1 MEEVA
6 MDDVDRLADGLA
18 DVLSIG
24 DASTLEAVFSDDY
37 VEEYPQSGERIEGR
51 ERVRAMLDAFP
62 DGTRPIVTGDRRITR
77 TGDGFV
83 GEYTLDYG
91 PGGIYRVVGFYTVR
105 DGRVV
110 ASREYFAAP
119 FEPAE
124 WRKPFATARS

>member
-1 MEEVA
+1 
-6 MDDVDRLADGLA
+6 MDVIDRLADGLA

-24 DASTLEAVFSDDY
+24 DAATLEAVFSEDY

-51 ERVRAMLDAFP
+51 ATVQAMLDAFP
-62 DGTRPIVTGDRRITR
+62 AGTRPIVTGDRRITR

-91 PGGIYRVVGFYTVR
+91 PGGLYRVVGFYTVR
-105 DGRVV
+105 DGRVS

-124 WRKPFATARS
+124 WRRPFVSGKT